1 MNKKLTLFE
10 EKILPV
16 LNYVGAIGAAIMS
29 VAYIIVVFV
38 LINGFKVEKVL
49 NTTIFACVNA
59 AVGFIIMQFL
69 KYQGVTFAEMI
80 PENESILK
88 LYHQTK
94 TKDKKNHSLTYF
106 WITSGIKDALIK
118 CAMLAATTIGIIYII
133 IKGSN
138 DYNLILLAFVNLLL
152 FICFGFL
159 ALVKA
164 YKYVNNTYI
173 EYIKEKLAEVNVKP
187 EPINID
193 EGGQENGTF
202 KIK

>member
-49 NTTIFACVNA
+49 NTTICACVNA

-193 EGGQENGTF
+193 EGGQENGRQTLS
-202 KIK
+202 

>member
-193 EGGQENGTF
+193 EGGQENGRQTLS
-202 KIK
+202 